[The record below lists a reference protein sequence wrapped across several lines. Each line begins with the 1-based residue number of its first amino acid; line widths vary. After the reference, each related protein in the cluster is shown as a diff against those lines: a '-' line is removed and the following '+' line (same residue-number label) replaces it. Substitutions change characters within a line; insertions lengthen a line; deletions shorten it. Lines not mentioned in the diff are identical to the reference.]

1 MATLT
6 VDDWALQKITLDY
19 ANQFVPDII
28 IANANDASGR
38 GIDLYVTKD
47 GTALSMTDMKVYLV
61 WRHENGNQDLTQFT
75 AVSAAAGHYKVYFP
89 NAMMH
94 GGIVLARIAIYIGSK
109 TPITGS
115 RDFRIHVEPNPLNE
129 DEAMADENFT
139 LFQQAV
145 VDLNELEASIEAAES
160 KRVTAENARVS
171 AESARASNE
180 NTRKSNETARISAE
194 SSRASAESTRASNE
208 NTRKS
213 NETSRVSA
221 ESSRV
226 TEFATLKKES
236 QDATQA
242 AIDAADYAA
251 SVLKLS
257 FGYETVGDIEYLSF
271 IEEE

>member
-19 ANQFVPDII
+19 ANQFIPDIL
-28 IANANDASGR
+28 IANANDANGR

-47 GTALSMTDMKVYLV
+47 GAAMSMTGMKVYLV
-61 WRHENGNQDLTQFT
+61 WSHENGNQDLTAFT
-75 AVSAAAGHYKVYFP
+75 AVNAASGHYKVYYP
-89 NAMMH
+89 PAMMH
-94 GGIVLARIAIYIGSK
+94 GGTVLARIAIYIGSK

-115 RDFRIHVEPNPLNE
+115 RDFRIMVERDPI
-129 DEAMADENFT
+129 DADAAMADENFS

-145 VDLNELEASIEAAES
+145 INLNELQASIEAAEAA
-160 KRVTAENARVS
+160 RVTAESGRVS
-171 AESARASNE
+171 AEATRVSNE
-180 NTRKSNETARISAE
+180 NTRKSNESARVSAE
-194 SSRASAESTRASNE
+194 SSRASAESTRVSNE

-226 TEFATLKKES
+226 SEFATLKKES
-236 QDATQA
+236 QEATQD
-242 AIDAADYAA
+242 AIDAADYAREA
-251 SVLKLS
+251 VKLQ
-257 FGYETVGDIEYLSF
+257 FGYDTVGNIEYLSF